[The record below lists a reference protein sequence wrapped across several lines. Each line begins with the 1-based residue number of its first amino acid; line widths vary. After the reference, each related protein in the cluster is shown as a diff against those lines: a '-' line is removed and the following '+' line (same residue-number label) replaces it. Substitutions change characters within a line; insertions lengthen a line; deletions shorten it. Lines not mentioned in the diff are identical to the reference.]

1 MQVDTTMNIK
11 EMHRLLR
18 RQIKKFGVSESDL
31 ERFPAFFQ
39 AVQDAYV
46 SFDQDLEHLEHVLEN
61 SSQELYKVNRLLQD
75 DVALKS
81 IEVEK
86 AQARLE
92 HIVNNVRNV
101 IFQTNLKGEWVYL
114 NCAWEQL
121 SGYTVNESLGKYYAD
136 FLMGS
141 DEGDFIGLV
150 SLVANKDGFLHKV
163 LPITSRD
170 GEKKWI
176 DISVRLT
183 RDMDGKPDGTIGNI
197 ADVTELK
204 NSEIDLRLA
213 KERLSR
219 ANKAKETF
227 LSTMSHE
234 IRTPLHGVIG
244 IANILM
250 IEDHLPSQTENLNT
264 LLFSAQHLL
273 GLIND
278 LIDIN
283 KIQSGKIEFESSEFD
298 FNTLLQGLR
307 KSFGYNAQ
315 EKGIRFVIK
324 KDETI
329 PNVLIG
335 DSTRLLQVLTN
346 LIGNAMKFTTEGR
359 VVLDLE
365 VVEESKEDIKILFQV
380 KDTGIGIKEE
390 NLDKIF
396 ERFTQAESSTTRKY
410 GGTGLGLTICK
421 SLLVQ
426 QGTDLQ
432 VESTYGKGSNFHF
445 EINFKK
451 TDRFKLSA
459 PAFMDLQPSYS
470 EMNDCTVLVAEDNH
484 VNIRVIKRLL
494 DKWKVKYTIVENGQE
509 ALDALDEKDF
519 NLILMDIQMP
529 IMDGYTATEIIRART
544 DKKYHDI
551 PIIALTASADVE
563 IQRKAKESGISDF
576 MSKPFNPVKL
586 YNKLKSYRS
595 SVHSS
600 PE

>member
-1 MQVDTTMNIK
+1 
-11 EMHRLLR
+11 MHRLLR

-121 SGYTVNESLGKYYAD
+121 SGYKVEESLGKYYAD

-141 DEGDFIGLV
+141 DEGDFIGLQ

-163 LPITSRD
+163 LPIRSRD

-183 RDMDGKPDGTIGNI
+183 RDKDGRPDGTIGNI

-365 VVEESKEDIKILFQV
+365 VVEESKEEIKILFQV
-380 KDTGIGIKEE
+380 KDTGIGIKKE

-445 EINFKK
+445 ELDFKK
-451 TDRFKLSA
+451 TDRFKLNA

-470 EMNDCTVLVAEDNH
+470 EMNDCTVLVAEDNQ

-494 DKWKVKYTIVENGQE
+494 DKWKVGYTIVENGQE
-509 ALDALDEKDF
+509 ALDALDENEY

-529 IMDGYTATEIIRART
+529 VMDGYTATEIIRART

-563 IQRKAKESGISDF
+563 IQRKAKASGISDF

-600 PE
+600 PES